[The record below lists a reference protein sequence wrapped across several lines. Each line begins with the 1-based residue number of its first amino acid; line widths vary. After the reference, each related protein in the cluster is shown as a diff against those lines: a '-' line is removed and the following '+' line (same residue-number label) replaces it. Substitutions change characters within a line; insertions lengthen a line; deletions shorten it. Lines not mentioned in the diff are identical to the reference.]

1 MKAGNRELVM
11 LPNEKVPVDTPDGAD
26 RSVSNPRRLPK
37 RRYRVLAAIA
47 AGGLAALSLPPWGWW
62 MLAFPATGIA
72 YLALDGLPWKAR
84 CFVGWAFGLGMFV
97 PGLWWSTTFNVYGAF
112 VLMVAESLFLAIAA
126 IAVPSRGAR
135 ILALP
140 AAMAIAEYF
149 RERWPFGGLPVGG
162 IELGQAASP
171 LGTTSRIGGPLLI
184 VWLVWLGGS
193 GLAVLCVELW
203 PSLKKMLAGT
213 MSASDTRRTII
224 ARFVAARGD
233 QRPGTPPART
243 RKPVVAG
250 SVAVAVVLIASFLA
264 AVAPDGGPPT
274 GHLRVASVQGGGR
287 RGTTALQVNP
297 LTVFYAQ
304 VDATEEIPHLDK
316 GKPPQL
322 VVWPEDTVA
331 LSGHLQGSEHELILQ
346 NLARGLH
353 ATLEAGVTEPVGTT
367 RFKNFAVAFSPTGKI
382 VSRYEKIH
390 RVPFGE
396 YVPYRSF
403 FEHLASLK
411 DIPRNAIPGHG
422 PAILNTPAGKFGIM
436 ISFETFFARRGRA
449 ATREGGRLLLVP
461 TNTNSYAASQ
471 MPSQEIAASQ
481 LRAIEEG
488 RDLVQSAPTGYSAL
502 INNQGQVM
510 QLSALARRQV
520 LIGNVALRNGST
532 LYEHFGDLPILFIA
546 ILSLLVAWALAVDHK
561 LRRGR
566 AKAPES

>member
-1 MKAGNRELVM
+1 MIAAGRDVATAPDLQDSTVA
-11 LPNEKVPVDTPDGAD
+11 PSDTRHAKLE
-26 RSVSNPRRLPK
+26 PRRPSK
-37 RRYRVLAAIA
+37 RRYRVLAALV
-47 AGGLAALSLPPWGWW
+47 GGALAALSLPPWGWW
-62 MLAFPATGIA
+62 ILAFPATAIA
-72 YLALDGLPWKAR
+72 YLALDGLRWKAR
-84 CFVGWAFGLGMFV
+84 FAVGWAFGLGMLV
-97 PGLWWSTTFNVYGAF
+97 PGLWWSFTFNVYGGC
-112 VLMVAESLFLAIAA
+112 VLMVAEALFLAVAA
-126 IAVPSRGAR
+126 TAVPSRGAR
-135 ILALP
+135 MLALP
-140 AAMAIAEYF
+140 AVMVLAEYF

-184 VWLVWLGGS
+184 VWLVWLSGS
-193 GLAVLCVELW
+193 GLAILCISLW
-203 PSLKKMLAGT
+203 PRLQHRFESAEPAG
-213 MSASDTRRTII
+213 STRSTII
-224 ARFVAARGD
+224 LASFLRRVARCPGALRERTCRLAA
-233 QRPGTPPART
+233 
-243 RKPVVAG
+243 AG
-250 SVAVAVVLIASFLA
+250 SAALAVVVIVSVLA

-287 RGTTALQVNP
+287 RGTIALQVNP
-297 LTVFYAQ
+297 LTVFYAA

-322 VVWPEDTVA
+322 IVWPEDTVA
-331 LSGHLQGSEHELILQ
+331 LDGHLRGSEHELILQ
-346 NLARGLH
+346 NLARSLH
-353 ATLEAGVTEPVGTT
+353 ATLEAGVTEPVGST
-367 RFKNFAVAFSPTGKI
+367 RFENFSVAFSPTGKI

-403 FEHLASLK
+403 FKHLANLK

-422 PAILNTPAGKFGIM
+422 PAILDTPAGKFGIM

-471 MPSQEIAASQ
+471 MPSQEIAASR

-510 QLSALARRQV
+510 QLSTLAKRQV
-520 LIGNVALRNGST
+520 LIGDVALRNGAT
-532 LYEHFGDLPILFIA
+532 LYERFGDLPILIIA
-546 ILSLLVAWALAVDHK
+546 ILSLLIAWGLEVDRR
-561 LRRGR
+561 LRKKRR
-566 AKAPES
+566 KILK